1 MKSKK
6 IRSRIPKN
14 AERLGHRVLRE
25 GEHTGH
31 KHVAVSDGVELLR
44 TEDGVLFARVSTRT
58 TVQHEEHN
66 PMLLPAGEH
75 VIKAVREYDHLAEEA
90 REVPD

>member
-1 MKSKK
+1 MKAKK
-6 IRSRIPKN
+6 NTTQIPRN
-14 AERLGHRVLRE
+14 ATPLGHRVLRE

-31 KHVAVSDGVELLR
+31 RHVAVAEGVELLR
-44 TEDGVLFARVSTRT
+44 TKDNILFARVPART

-90 REVPD
+90 REVLD